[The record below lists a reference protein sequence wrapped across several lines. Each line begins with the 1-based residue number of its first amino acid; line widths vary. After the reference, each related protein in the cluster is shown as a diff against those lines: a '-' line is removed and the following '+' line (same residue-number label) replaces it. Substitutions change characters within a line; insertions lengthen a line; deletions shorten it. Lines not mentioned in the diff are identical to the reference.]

1 MEAVWTVAAKHLP
14 AETTNVRQA
23 ANNVTQTHTYK
34 PWEMG
39 RMKLYKPREREK
51 TDRASWELVTNK
63 GRAANRQAI

>member
-1 MEAVWTVAAKHLP
+1 VTKVLVVVCRCWRLCWTVAAEHLP

-39 RMKLYKPREREK
+39 RMKL
-51 TDRASWELVTNK
+51 LI
-63 GRAANRQAI
+63 AAAMKLLMRSRRRY

>member
-1 MEAVWTVAAKHLP
+1 MVTKVLVVVCRCWRLCWTVAAEHLP

-39 RMKLYKPREREK
+39 RMKLLIACSNEV
-51 TDRASWELVTNK
+51 TDEE
-63 GRAANRQAI
+63 